1 VASRH
6 LRNPLTWDCDY
17 CQDHPDLKKVR
28 NCDWNQPG
36 ECKQCGEIPYEDV
49 ETDPQTSK
57 FLCPTCGGRVS
68 FGKAEFLLGKT
79 YRTPGC
85 PKSQIT
91 ERALFLVKLVDW
103 SEKMGVLPTAQNLF
117 DESFLY
123 FEIRNMVVSERAT
136 IEEELSPK
144 EEK

>member
-1 VASRH
+1 M
-6 LRNPLTWDCDY
+6 
-17 CQDHPDLKKVR
+17 
-28 NCDWNQPG
+28 
-36 ECKQCGEIPYEDV
+36 
-49 ETDPQTSK
+49 
-57 FLCPTCGGRVS
+57 CGGRVN

-91 ERALFLVKLVDW
+91 ERALFLVRLVDW
-103 SEKMGVLPTAQNLF
+103 SEKTGVLPTAKTLF

-123 FEIRNMVVSERAT
+123 FEIRNMVITEKAIT
-136 IEEELSPK
+136 EEELSPK